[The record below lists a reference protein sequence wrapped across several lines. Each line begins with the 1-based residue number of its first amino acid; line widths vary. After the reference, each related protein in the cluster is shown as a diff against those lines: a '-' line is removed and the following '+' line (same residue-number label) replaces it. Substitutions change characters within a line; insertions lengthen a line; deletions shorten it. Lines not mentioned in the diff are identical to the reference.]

1 MIPKY
6 LKIKG
11 LYSYQEETEIDFDKL
26 SEAHIF
32 GIFGRVGSG
41 KSSILE
47 AITFA
52 LYGEVSRM
60 SSRDGRNYNLMNLRS
75 NQLHIEFIFEAA
87 ADTYRILVDA
97 ERHKKNFDKV
107 EQYKFRHFKKDQENW
122 TPLSTFEPKEII
134 GLERSHFTKAVIIP
148 QNRFQDFLLM
158 GDADRNTM
166 MKSLFSLEQYDLGE
180 KLKGLESENSTLL
193 QIANVQFEPIKEV
206 SKEFI
211 DARQSEYLELQ
222 MLQAENE
229 KQLKIHLENEVKM
242 KDLQKQFERLEM
254 LKSEWEMIEKQTPQ
268 YQALEIQL
276 ERFNYCRLHFQ
287 NLFEKQNTVTKK
299 LNDTEIDLNK
309 NRKQLLDSQS
319 VLNEI
324 NKELALIK
332 AQFDR
337 KETLKEDYL
346 DLENALIL
354 KKLRADLQV
363 NSEGLVKLETYFNDK
378 NTVLESLKNTK
389 NTLENERQNLRT
401 KQPDYTEL
409 NAIKDWFAAQ
419 KILQFDAQKCE
430 KEVLE
435 LTTKIETIEKDKRK
449 IWELNLPFFKTDLKT
464 EPSIS
469 EAIKV
474 VKTTLE
480 SLQNEKILKQKQYQH
495 ELAMARVEDLA
506 ASLTDSEPC
515 PLCGSTH
522 HPNVMSLSNIQ
533 ASSKLLETHIH
544 KLDKTHETLK
554 NIEMQL
560 DTHIINFNKT
570 ILDRQIKI
578 TETNDVQVKIQKH
591 STQFVWKKYSP
602 TNENVITELFNSADA
617 LRKQLDAVE
626 EKLTEVG
633 KKLDAETGMLVKA
646 QSRISEITALLAG
659 IKGQI
664 STTQTQLKT
673 SDFEPFLLRS
683 DEDLSGQINKLKNQI
698 ENIEKLYIE
707 TDTKQRQIAEK
718 VGILRGGVEADEK
731 NFNTLKIEA
740 QEVVKQIENQLLSS
754 SQFKDLSEVETI
766 LKLNLDAENEQKRL
780 VNFNEKRY
788 AATTNLGILTAE
800 LKDKQYNQE
809 NHNALN
815 LTIFNLNKTI
825 EKQKEDCTR
834 AEMTIKNLLVTLETS
849 KKLRAD
855 IKKLEARATNLKTL
869 KSLFAGGGFVEY
881 VSTKYLENLCR
892 AANDRFKSLT
902 QQQLHLEIND
912 KNDFQIKD
920 MLNDGQVRSVRTLS
934 GGQVFQAALSLAIAL
949 ADSIQPLM
957 KSKQNFFFLDEG
969 FGALDRESLQVVFE
983 TLKALRKEN
992 RIVGVISHVEDMQ
1005 QEIERYLKVT
1015 LDDVR
1020 GSQVEMI

>member
-11 LYSYQEETEIDFDKL
+11 LYSYQEETEIDFNKL

-60 SSRDGRNYNLMNLRS
+60 TSRDARNYNLMNLRS

-87 ADTYRILVDA
+87 AETYRILVDA

-107 EQYKFRHFKKDQENW
+107 EQYKFRHFRKDTENW
-122 TPLSTFEPKEII
+122 TPLSTFDPKDII

-166 MKSLFSLEQYDLGE
+166 MKSLFSLEQFDL
-180 KLKGLESENSTLL
+180 SENAMNLHGL
-193 QIANVQFEPIKEV
+193 NAQFEPIKHV
-206 SKEFI
+206 SKEYI
-211 DARQSEYLELQ
+211 DTRQSAYLESQ
-222 MLQAENE
+222 MLLN
-229 KQLKIHLENEVKM
+229 ENEVLLKKRVETESIM
-242 KDLQKQFERLEM
+242 KELQKQFERLDI
-254 LKSEWEMIEKQTPQ
+254 LKNEWELIEKQTPQ
-268 YQALEIQL
+268 YEALETKL
-276 ERFNYCRLHFQ
+276 ERYNYCRLHFQ
-287 NLFEKQNTVTKK
+287 NLFEKQETVTKK
-299 LNDTEIDLNK
+299 LSVTELNLQEHK
-309 NRKQLLDSQS
+309 KQLFDNQ
-319 VLNEI
+319 VILNEI
-324 NKELALIK
+324 NKEFEIIK
-332 AQFDR
+332 AQFDK
-337 KETLKEDYL
+337 KETYKDEYL
-346 DLENALIL
+346 DLENVLIL

-363 NSEGLVKLETYFNDK
+363 NSEGLAKLESYFNDK
-378 NTVLESLKNTK
+378 NALIESLKITK
-389 NTLENERQNLRT
+389 NTIETERQNLRA

-409 NAIKDWFAAQ
+409 NAIKDWFATQ
-419 KILQFDAQKCE
+419 KVLQFETQKCE
-430 KEVLE
+430 KEVTE

-449 IWELNLPFFKTDLKT
+449 IWELNLPLFRTSLKT

-506 ASLTDSEPC
+506 ASLNDGEPC
-515 PLCGSTH
+515 PLCGSVH
-522 HPNVMSLSNIQ
+522 HPAVMSLSNIQ
-533 ASSKLLETHIH
+533 ASSKLLETHIN
-544 KLDKTHETLK
+544 KLDKTYDTLK
-554 NIEMQL
+554 NIEIQL
-560 DTHIINFNKT
+560 DTHIINFNKST
-570 ILDRQIKI
+570 LDRQNKI
-578 TETNDVQVKIQKH
+578 AETNEAIIKIQKH
-591 STQFVWKKYSP
+591 NAQFVWKKYSP
-602 TNENVITELFNSADA
+602 TNENAINELFNSADT

-626 EKLTEVG
+626 ERLTEVG
-633 KKLDAETGMLVKA
+633 KKLDAETAMLAKA
-646 QSRISEITALLAG
+646 QIRISEITALIAG

-664 STTQTQLKT
+664 STTQSQIKNP
-673 SDFEPFLLRS
+673 DFEPILS
-683 DEDLSGQINKLKNQI
+683 QTDEDLTKQINNLKNQI
-698 ENIEKLYIE
+698 ENIEKRHLE

-731 NFNTLKIEA
+731 NFNTLKLEA
-740 QEVVKQIENQLLSS
+740 LEVTQQIENQLLKSN
-754 SQFKDLSEVETI
+754 QYKDLAEIEAL
-766 LKLNLDAENEQKRL
+766 LKLNLDAETEQKRL
-780 VNFNEKRY
+780 ANFKEKRY

-800 LKDKQYNQE
+800 LKDKQYDKEQHE
-809 NHNALN
+809 ALKTEIIN
-815 LTIFNLNKTI
+815 LTKSI
-825 EKQKEDCTR
+825 ETQKENCTR
-834 AEMTIKNLLVTLETS
+834 AELTIKNLLLTLETS

-855 IKKLEARATNLKTL
+855 IKKLEARAANLKTL

-892 AANDRFKSLT
+892 AANERFKNLT
-902 QQQLHLEIND
+902 QQQLHLEVND

-1005 QEIERYLKVT
+1005 QEIERYLKVS